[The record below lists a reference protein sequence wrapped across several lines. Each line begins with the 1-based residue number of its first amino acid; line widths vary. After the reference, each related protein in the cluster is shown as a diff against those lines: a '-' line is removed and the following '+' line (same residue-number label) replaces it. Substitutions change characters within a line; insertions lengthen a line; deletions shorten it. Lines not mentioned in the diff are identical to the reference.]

1 MRTPLGKSK
10 CNSLL
15 CRGSIL
21 FLFFLMINC
30 QLSIVNGQGLIA
42 ESSNRVIVPI
52 TAGRNIP
59 YTAFSGTLRVE
70 ASTDYSVSVDADWLS
85 VEKEA
90 NGLRFTAS
98 ANTGTSPRSATI
110 TLTSA
115 DGKLSRTITINQDSE
130 QYSSDPDGKARM
142 ALQKMSLAD
151 KVNLIVGENSFYTSA
166 INSIGLP
173 RLFMADGPQGVRTS
187 DGANAPAYPTN
198 VVLAATWNRDLAYE
212 YGRSLGRDCRARGIQ
227 FILGPGVNIC
237 RSPRNGRNFEYLGED
252 PWLTSEMAVNYIK
265 GVQSNPGVVCMMKHY
280 AANFM
285 EYGRLS
291 VSSDVDERTLNE
303 VYFPAFRRAVQDA
316 KVGSIM
322 SGYNLV
328 NGIYCCE
335 NGYLMQDVLRGQWQ
349 YPFMTVS
356 DWGAPYYALGQ
367 PDMVLHMLDHG
378 VDMEAATPGYYQTK
392 LADVQQY
399 ILEGKLKE
407 EKIDQKVLDILR
419 TIYYFHLDEYTA
431 ADKSISLDSDE
442 SAQVAYQTAAE
453 GCVLLKND
461 GILPLDPN
469 TVKKVGVI
477 GPNADTYVSGNGS
490 GRVSPNHRV
499 TTLVGMEKA
508 GIAAGVDVQ
517 MIDFSD
523 AEPIANKNGK
533 VFFYTDEA
541 CTTPGWTAE
550 YYNNKTTSGTPVTT
564 RVEQEISNPWAMKE
578 VNGIGSTNFS
588 AVWTTYLKT
597 TYTGKYTFAFTADDG
612 MDLSL
617 DGAKI
622 IDDWKDNADHTLTA
636 TQNLEA
642 GKVYKIVARYYQA
655 GGGAVAKIAV
665 TSDNPDYKTQQQ
677 ALLASLDAIVVCTGF
692 NQDLEGEN
700 KDRTFALPADKQ
712 QIITTAINTGRPVIV
727 VLNSGGAVSMNA
739 WLNKVNGLLW
749 VGYPGQEGGTA
760 IADILFGNVN
770 PSGKLP
776 QTFERYESDN
786 PTYNYYNATNKQVQ
800 FKEGIYVG
808 YRGFQKNRKTPL
820 FPFGFG
826 LSYTT
831 FEISDLQATSSEAT
845 VTVSNTGQRAGS
857 EVVQIYVG
865 PDENGQ
871 LIDRPAKELRG
882 FAKVALQP
890 GESKTVTIPLDDHA
904 YSFFDV
910 DIHAFRQLPGTYNI
924 FAGTSSADLPLSTQ
938 IVVE

>member
-1 MRTPLGKSK
+1 MKK
-10 CNSLL
+10 V
-15 CRGSIL
+15 L
-21 FLFFLMINC
+21 FLLLTALM
-30 QLSIVNGQGLIA
+30 LSGQWSTANAQGAIA
-42 ESSNRVIVPI
+42 TNNNRVIVPI
-52 TAGRNIP
+52 TSGRNIP
-59 YTAFSGTLRVE
+59 YVAFTGNIRVE
-70 ASTDYSVSVDADWLS
+70 GTKDYAVTTDADWLT
-85 VEKEA
+85 VETTA
-90 NGLRFTAS
+90 DGLRFSAT
-98 ANTGTSPRSATI
+98 ANTADQPRTAII
-110 TLTSA
+110 TLTSN
-115 DGKLSRTITINQDSE
+115 DGKVTRTITINQDSE
-130 QYSSDPDGKARM
+130 LYANDPDGKAHA
-142 ALQKMSLAD
+142 ALSKMSLAD

-198 VVLAATWNRDLAYE
+198 VVLASTWNKDLAYE

-252 PWLTSEMAVNYIK
+252 PWLASEMAVNYIK
-265 GVQSNPGVVCMMKHY
+265 GAQSNPGVVCMMKHY

-303 VYFPAFRRAVQDA
+303 IYFPAFRRAVQDA
-316 KVGSIM
+316 KVGSVM

-399 ILEGKLKE
+399 IADGKLSE

-419 TIYYFHLDEYTA
+419 TIYYFHLDEYTF
-431 ADKSISLDSDE
+431 ADKSISLDSEE

-453 GCVLLKND
+453 GIVLLKND
-461 GILPLDPN
+461 GLLPLDPN

-477 GPNADTYVSGNGS
+477 GPNADTYVSGDGS

-499 TTLVGMEKA
+499 TTLVGMENA
-508 GIAAGVDVQ
+508 GKAAGVDVQ

-533 VFFYTDEA
+533 VFYYTDEE

-550 YYNNKTTSGTPVTT
+550 YFNNKTASGTPVTT
-564 RVEQEISNPWAMKE
+564 RVEQEISNPWEKQA
-578 VNGIGSTNFS
+578 VSGIGSTNFS
-588 AVWTTYLKT
+588 VVWTAYLKP
-597 TYTGKYTFAFTADDG
+597 TYSGKYTFAFTADDG
-612 MDLSL
+612 MDLAIN
-617 DGAKI
+617 GTKI
-622 IDDWKDNADHTLTA
+622 INDWADNAEHTKTFTLT
-636 TQNLEA
+636 LEA
-642 GKVYKIVARYYQA
+642 GRVYKLVARFYQA
-655 GGGAVAKIAV
+655 GGGAVAKLAV
-665 TSDNPDYKTQQQ
+665 TSDNPDYKAQQE

-692 NQDLEGEN
+692 DQTLEGEN
-700 KDRTFALPADKQ
+700 KDRTFAMPTNKQ
-712 QIITTAINTGRPVIV
+712 QIITTAINTGRPVVV
-727 VLNSGGAVSMNA
+727 VLNSGGAVNMNA
-739 WLNKVNGLLW
+739 WLNQVKGVLW

-760 IADILFGNVN
+760 IADIIFGNVN

-776 QTFERYESDN
+776 QTFERFEADN
-786 PTYNYYNATNKQVQ
+786 PTYNYYNATNKRVQ

-808 YRGFQKNRKTPL
+808 YRGFEKNKKTPL

-831 FEISDLQATSSEAT
+831 FELSDLQATSSEAT
-845 VTVSNTGQRAGS
+845 VTVRNTGQRAGS
-857 EVVQIYVG
+857 EVVQIYVS
-865 PDENGQ
+865 PTDNNAT
-871 LIDRPAKELRG
+871 IDRPAKELRG

-890 GESKTVTIPLDDHA
+890 GESKTVTIPLDNHA
-904 YSFFDV
+904 YSYFDV
-910 DIHAFRQLPGTYNI
+910 TTHAFRQLPGTYRI
-924 FAGTSSADLPLSTQ
+924 LAGTSSADLPLQ
-938 IVVE
+938 AEVIVE